1 MGASPNPNR
10 RSDIAAA
17 LKRAKPNDMITLEDL
32 AFIYGTTKGPFVTA
46 KKQMTGMPAPVL
58 QGTVHTYPARAA
70 LQAMLNYE
78 KRNDAIADDRAK
90 RTNAIL
96 GNLVKDRMDETA
108 SNALPARELQILNR
122 MATEIE
128 ERERNQRLYIH
139 ASEVS
144 QTAGEVFS
152 ELSEFMAGLSN
163 KIDPNGLLDPAL
175 RAVIDTNGSE
185 ALLGFHKRL
194 KLLLD
199 ADVLAGSPGRAHD
212 SARKPRSRRKRT

>member
-1 MGASPNPNR
+1 MGATANPNR

-46 KKQMTGMPAPVL
+46 KKQMTGMPQPVL

-70 LQAMLNYE
+70 LQAMLTYE

-108 SNALPARELQILNR
+108 TNALPARELQILNR

-128 ERERNQRLYIH
+128 ERERNQRLYIP
-139 ASEVS
+139 
-144 QTAGEVFS
+144 AGEVAATAGAVYS
-152 ELSEFMAGLSN
+152 DLSEFMAGLSN
-163 KIDPNGLLDPAL
+163 KVDPNGLLDPAL
-175 RAVIDTNGSE
+175 RALIDTNAAN
-185 ALLGFHKRL
+185 ALLGFHRQL

-199 ADVLAGSPGRAHD
+199 ADVVAGSPGGAPS
-212 SARKPRSRRKRT
+212 SARKPRTRRKRP